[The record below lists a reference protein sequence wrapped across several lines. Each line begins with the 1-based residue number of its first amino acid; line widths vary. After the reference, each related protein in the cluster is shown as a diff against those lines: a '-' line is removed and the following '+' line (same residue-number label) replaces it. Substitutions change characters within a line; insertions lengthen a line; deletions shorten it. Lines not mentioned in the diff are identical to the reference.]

1 MRRKINK
8 EDRKIKAANMARLR
22 QVRRKL
28 GYTEVVVW
36 IPVEEKERLRL
47 WAASARGRC
56 QREFVGIRDMDCGD
70 A

>member
-1 MRRKINK
+1 MKRKNNK
-8 EDRKIKAANMARLR
+8 EDRKLKAANMARLR
-22 QVRRKL
+22 QVRGKQ

-36 IPVEEKERLRL
+36 IPFEEKEKLRL

-56 QREFVGIRDMDCGD
+56 QRAFMGLSEEESRD

>member
-1 MRRKINK
+1 MKRKNNK
-8 EDRKIKAANMARLR
+8 EDRKMKAANMARLR

-36 IPVEEKERLRL
+36 IPVEEKEKLRL

-56 QREFVGIRDMDCGD
+56 QRAFVGLREMESRD

>member
-1 MRRKINK
+1 MRRKNSK

-28 GYTEVVVW
+28 GFTEVVVW
-36 IPVEEKERLRL
+36 IPVEEKEKLRL

-56 QREFVGIRDMDCGD
+56 QRNFVGLREIGQYD

>member
-1 MRRKINK
+1 MKRKNNK
-8 EDRKIKAANMARLR
+8 EDRKLKAANMARLR
-22 QVRRKL
+22 KVRRKL

-36 IPVEEKERLRL
+36 IPVEEKEQLRL

-56 QREFVGIRDMDCGD
+56 RRDFVGLREMENCD